1 MDATLNW
8 TELLK
13 HPGRDH
19 LVEVYQDPAFLAET
33 VTHYL
38 AAGLHLGEGAIVI
51 ARAENRERFSRA
63 LAEVHGL
70 PAALLPGGG
79 GGGGAC
85 GRRRVHARR
94 RRDARDLHGER
105 HSGMDR
111 LPARMRRRH

>member
-13 HPGRDH
+13 HPGRDP

-38 AAGLHLGEGAIVI
+38 AAGMHLGEGAIVL
-51 ARAENRERFSRA
+51 ARAEDWERLSLA

-70 PAALLPGGG
+70 PAASVCMLDADETLATFMVDGIRAWAAFQRVC
-79 GGGGAC
+79 GGAI
-85 GRRRVHARR
+85 AK
-94 RRDARDLHGER
+94 
-105 HSGMDR
+105 
-111 LPARMRRRH
+111 